1 MGLFDEM
8 LKDNESLFLN
18 EVALDPEFMPKQIA
32 FREQENQVIALRI
45 RPLFQKRTGSNLLIY
60 GPPGIGK
67 TVAVKKVV
75 EELQE
80 TTDQIIPLYI
90 NCWQHNS
97 TYKVVLELCN
107 QLEYRRTVNKLTAE
121 LSDAV
126 VALLN
131 KSSAVLVFDEVD
143 RSLDLDYLYLLSE
156 KVYRKTIILISN
168 YSDTLSNV
176 DERIR
181 SRLSPELLEFC
192 PYSLEETKSILE
204 QRKNYGFVAGVWE
217 NAAFE
222 RIVQAC
228 FNLK

>member
-181 SRLSPELLEFC
+181 SRLSPELLEF
-192 PYSLEETKSILE
+192 
-204 QRKNYGFVAGVWE
+204 
-217 NAAFE
+217 
-222 RIVQAC
+222 
-228 FNLK
+228 